1 MHPHPIASGEKKKGK
16 RVFMQYIGTL
26 EVEHESV
33 LVAHDPHTGA
43 IVHMHYVVTMK
54 GGTHPDQ
61 QTIERDALEQLS
73 EAQPGLARH
82 VTLLHV
88 DPKSIKPRTR
98 YKVDVQKRLLVEIP
112 HRQ

>member
-1 MHPHPIASGEKKKGK
+1 MNPHPLAHGDKKKGK
-16 RVFMQYIGTL
+16 RVVMQSIGTL

-54 GGTHPDQ
+54 GGTHPDKK
-61 QTIERDALEQLS
+61 TMEKEALEQLS
-73 EAQPGLARH
+73 KAQPGMTRH

-88 DPKSIKPRTR
+88 DPKTIKPRTL
-98 YKVDVQKRLLVEIP
+98 YKVDVQKRLLVEQP
-112 HRQ
+112 HRP

>member
-1 MHPHPIASGEKKKGK
+1 MPSHPIANGENKKGK

-73 EAQPGLARH
+73 EAQPGIARQ